1 MYLFE
6 NLQMFPHAPD
16 AQMQAVPE
24 DAFYKDS
31 GNEEGENE
39 DERIPIRE

>member
-31 GNEEGENE
+31 GNEEGENA
-39 DERIPIRE
+39 DERIPI